1 MTNQKKSSVISRL
14 NGEFEASIT
23 FTLPLSTLDKICRK
37 ANRRGMKP
45 YDYIKAV
52 LIADAANKE
61 EK

>member
-23 FTLPLSTLDKICRK
+23 FTLPLSTLDEICRK
-37 ANRRGMKP
+37 ASRRGIKP

-61 EK
+61 GK

>member
-14 NGEFEASIT
+14 NGEFAASIT
-23 FTLPLSTLDKICRK
+23 FTLPLSTLDKTCRK
-37 ANRRGMKP
+37 ANRRGIKP

>member
-14 NGEFEASIT
+14 NGEFAASIT

-52 LIADAANKE
+52 LIADTTNKE

>member
-14 NGEFEASIT
+14 NGEFAASIT

>member
-1 MTNQKKSSVISRL
+1 MSESKKSSVISRI
-14 NGEFEASIT
+14 NGDFAASVT

-37 ANRRGMKP
+37 ASRRGMKP

-52 LIADAANKE
+52 LTTDAAKKE

>member
-37 ANRRGMKP
+37 ANRRGIKP